1 MRSLLSSFQ
10 MPTFVPQFK
19 SSCMALLGL
28 SGAPPKDA
36 LWRIENIRE
45 MMLEELGDYADR
57 KFPAAVRRVQ
67 FAPDVQGLWYA
78 RSDVL
83 SIMSNNYGE
92 TVAREKMA
100 HISTKFI
107 GLLPKSVT
115 KGLSKKSV
123 FRKL

>member
-1 MRSLLSSFQ
+1 MRSLLSSFH

-45 MMLEELGDYADR
+45 MMLEALGDYGDQ
-57 KFPAAVRRVQ
+57 KFPAVVRRVQ

-78 RSDVL
+78 RSDVMSIL
-83 SIMSNNYGE
+83 SNSYGE
-92 TVAREKMA
+92 TIAREKMA
-100 HISTKFI
+100 YISSKFI
-107 GLLPKSVT
+107 GLLPRSVT
-115 KGLSKKSV
+115 KSLGKKA
-123 FRKL
+123 FLRDL